1 MYDAV
6 MKIFRHASRV
16 SAALVISLAPVPLP
30 LLDSASA
37 QDLGSTDFNIAL
49 NLAGLAQRSVTI
61 GSLNCSDGSRS
72 FGSTTEMMIGL
83 AMDQRVQTQLSLN
96 CRPTLAINSGV
107 QTLSGTMTIPSRG
120 VTDGVFTADCS
131 ARGSMAVVASVA
143 VGAAVSGLISV
154 NVASASAPLAFG
166 CTFKGSSA
174 SKATDVFGTIEGYAD
189 VTGMCNSACVA
200 VGMTAKATVT
210 AATGELKGQTGTG
223 TYTYTDAFELPELAT
238 VADQLASMK
247 GKKRER
253 DSRVSCPEGTSDC
266 TAYSTN
272 PCPNGEDSCK
282 FETTGCPPGATCT
295 TIPTTIPACP
305 PGATCVIEPKP
316 NTSDQISTALPAN
329 SRPPSTMRVALR
341 SGAGDAVI
349 VRPMPS
355 TDGGTASIT
364 ASEPVMVSGPPGAK
378 CTFSLTGKKAAKRS
392 VSLSATGTASVAYS
406 NSQIAALP
414 KQLGLPAK
422 SKTKP
427 TITATLACSTSDGP
441 IAVKT
446 RRFQLG

>member
-1 MYDAV
+1 MYTSA
-6 MKIFRHASRV
+6 MRKFRLFSRV
-16 SAALVISLAPVPLP
+16 LSVLLISLLPMPLP
-30 LLDSASA
+30 LLDSTSA
-37 QDLGSTDFNIAL
+37 QDLGATDFNIAL

-61 GSLNCSDGSRS
+61 GALNCSDGSRS
-72 FGSTTEMMIGL
+72 FGSTAEMMIGL

-107 QTLSGTMTIPSRG
+107 QTVSGTMTIPSRG

-174 SKATDVFGTIEGYAD
+174 AKATDVFGTIEGYAD

-223 TYTYTDAFELPELAT
+223 TYTYTDAFEVPELAS

-253 DSRVSCPEGTSDC
+253 DTRVSCPEGTSDC
-266 TAYSTN
+266 TAYSSN

-295 TIPTTIPACP
+295 TIPATLPACP

-316 NTSDQISTALPAN
+316 NTSDQTLTASPAT
-329 SRPPSTMRVALR
+329 SRPPSTMRISLR
-341 SGAGDAVI
+341 SGTGDAVI

-364 ASEPVMVSGPPGAK
+364 ASEPVVLSGPPNAN
-378 CTFSLTGKKAAKRS
+378 CTFSLSGKKAVKHS
-392 VSLSATGTASVAYS
+392 VVLSATGTASVAY
-406 NSQIAALP
+406 NTSQIAALP

-427 TITATLACSTSDGP
+427 VVTATLACTTSDGP
-441 IAVKT
+441 ISVKT

>member
-1 MYDAV
+1 MR
-6 MKIFRHASRV
+6 KFRHFSRV
-16 SAALVISLAPVPLP
+16 SSVLLISLLPMPLP
-30 LLDSASA
+30 LLDSTSA
-37 QDLGSTDFNIAL
+37 QDLGATDFNIAL

-61 GSLNCSDGSRS
+61 GALNCSDGSRS
-72 FGSTTEMMIGL
+72 FGSTAEMMIGL

-107 QTLSGTMTIPSRG
+107 QTVSGTMTIPSRG

-131 ARGSMAVVASVA
+131 ARGNMAVVASVA

-174 SKATDVFGTIEGYAD
+174 AKATDVFGTIEGYAD

-223 TYTYTDAFELPELAT
+223 TYTYTDAFEVPELAS

-253 DSRVSCPEGTSDC
+253 DTRVSCPEGTSDC
-266 TAYSTN
+266 TAYSSN

-295 TIPTTIPACP
+295 TIPATLPACP

-316 NTSDQISTALPAN
+316 NTSDQTLTALPAT
-329 SRPPSTMRVALR
+329 SRPPSTMRIALR
-341 SGAGDAVI
+341 SGTGDAVI
-349 VRPMPS
+349 VRPMSS

-364 ASEPVMVSGPPGAK
+364 ASEPVVLSGPPNAN
-378 CTFSLTGKKAAKRS
+378 CTFSLSGKKAVKRG
-392 VSLSATGTASVAYS
+392 VVLSATGTASVAY
-406 NSQIAALP
+406 NTSQIAALP

-427 TITATLACSTSDGP
+427 VVTATLACTTSDGP
-441 IAVKT
+441 ISAKT